1 MKKDITNLFCFIDD
15 FSNECENEMY
25 KRSISDGASINPTRV
40 AGLSE
45 SEIIT
50 IIILFQQSP
59 CKNFISISHI
69 CSYIDQNFH

>member
-15 FSNECENEMY
+15 FSSKCKKEMD
-25 KRSISDGASINPTRV
+25 KRSISDGTSVNPTRV
-40 AGLSE
+40 PGLYE

-59 CKNFISISHI
+59 CNNFK
-69 CSYIDQNFH
+69 CSYIEQNFH